1 MEDQRQVML
10 LWDRFLGT
18 QPVLMLNYNFFI
30 TESLC
35 IINTSTWAITTSSF
49 PGFCLCIGL

>member
-1 MEDQRQVML
+1 MEDQRQLTL